1 MGGAVPVGSVPGNDK
16 QRGRRL
22 TMDGQDK
29 SSEISDRVLVA
40 IPTYNEIEN
49 IPSLIEEVFLHLSD
63 LDVLVVDDNSPD
75 GTGRWCDEKSAED
88 QRVSCLHRSGR
99 LGLGTATIE
108 AFQYAQREGYH
119 WVIIMDAD
127 FSHHPRYLPDL
138 LRGRG
143 EASEQG
149 PDVVIGSRYIAG
161 GSTTGWPWSRR
172 LISWLVNRWTRLCLS
187 LPVRD
192 CSGAYRCYRVEILN
206 EVDFSQFRSR
216 GFSFQE
222 EILWRVRRLGAR
234 FAEVPITFANRTR
247 GESKIN
253 LREMCGSMVTLL
265 RLGITNWLG
274 F

>member
-1 MGGAVPVGSVPGNDK
+1 
-16 QRGRRL
+16 
-22 TMDGQDK
+22 MDGQDK
-29 SSEISDRVLVA
+29 STDATDRVLVA

-49 IPSLIEEVFLHLSD
+49 LPSLVDEIFLHVPQ

-75 GTGRWCDEKSAED
+75 GTGRWCDEKSTQD
-88 QRVSCLHRSGR
+88 PRVTCLHRSGR

-108 AFQYAQREGYH
+108 AFQYAQRQGYQ
-119 WVIIMDAD
+119 WVIILDAD

-138 LRGRG
+138 LRARG
-143 EASEQG
+143 LTQEQS

-161 GSTTGWPWSRR
+161 GCTTGWPWSRR

-192 CSGAYRCYRVEILN
+192 CSGAYRCYRVEILDQ
-206 EVDFSQFRSR
+206 VDFSQFRSR

-222 EILWRVRRLGAR
+222 EVLWRVHRVGAR
-234 FAEVPITFANRTR
+234 FAEIPITFANRTR
-247 GESKIN
+247 GQSKIN
-253 LREMCGSMVTLL
+253 LREMCGSVVTLM
-265 RLGITNWLG
+265 RLGITNWFG